1 MLEKGLLEIMVQFL
15 TTSSSLSGITSN
27 FQEKEN
33 YNK

>member
-27 FQEKEN
+27 IKKKKKTQK
-33 YNK
+33 